1 MSMERPVN
9 VSDEVA
15 KETQTF
21 FGGSSRCN
29 LQLTQQ
35 VELLLA
41 LERWRWIYI
50 APKKLKTSQVDTLVL
65 ISHLRNRSSYYWLS
79 RMEMDLHCTKET
91 QDFTSG
97 YSGPN
102 LPFTQQ
108 VELLLALKDGNGS
121 ALHQRNLRLCWW
133 FLWSKS
139 LDDATFYA
147 PIDSREVEM
156 DLHCTKETQGFTSG
170 SSGPNLP
177 ITQQVKL
184 LLALEE
190 VNGATLCQRNS
201 RLQWWL
207 LWS

>member
-1 MSMERPVN
+1 
-9 VSDEVA
+9 
-15 KETQTF
+15 
-21 FGGSSRCN
+21 
-29 LQLTQQ
+29 
-35 VELLLA
+35 
-41 LERWRWIYI
+41 
-50 APKKLKTSQVDTLVL
+50 
-65 ISHLRNRSSYYWLS
+65 
-79 RMEMDLHCTKET
+79 MDLHCAKET

-184 LLALEE
+184 LLALED
-190 VNGATLCQRNS
+190 VNGSALRQRILRLC
-201 RLQWWL
+201 WWF
-207 LWS
+207 LWSKSPNYATGQAPIGSRGSKWSYIVPKKLETSVVAPLVLISS

>member
-1 MSMERPVN
+1 MERPVN

-50 APKKLKTSQVDTLVL
+50 APKKLKTSLVDTLVL

-91 QDFTSG
+91 WDFVG
-97 YSGPN
+97 
-102 LPFTQQ
+102 
-108 VELLLALKDGNGS
+108 
-121 ALHQRNLRLCWW
+121 
-133 FLWSKS
+133 
-139 LDDATFYA
+139 
-147 PIDSREVEM
+147 
-156 DLHCTKETQGFTSG
+156 G
-170 SSGPNLP
+170 SSGPNL
-177 ITQQVKL
+177 
-184 LLALEE
+184 
-190 VNGATLCQRNS
+190 
-201 RLQWWL
+201 
-207 LWS
+207 